1 MLEVQSVNT
10 FYGRIQALKQVSL
23 CVRQGEIVS
32 LIGANGAGK
41 TTLLNTI
48 SGVTPPRSGR
58 IVFDG
63 HVINGMSPERI
74 VGLGISQ
81 VPERRQVFSTL
92 SVLDNLILGA
102 YLRFRHDSRASI
114 ERDLELVF
122 GLFPILKERSKQ
134 PGGTLSGGEQQ
145 MLVVGR
151 GLMAQPKLLLLDE
164 PSLGLAPLVVQEILR
179 VVGQLREHGTTILL
193 VEQNARAALR
203 VADRAYVLETG
214 HVVMEGTATELAA
227 NEDVQKAYLGKRQQR
242 NRVPRVPSIPLRNG
256 GN

>member
-1 MLEVQSVNT
+1 MLKVQSVST

-23 CVRQGEIVS
+23 CVREGEIVS

-48 SGVTPPRSGR
+48 SGITPPRHGR
-58 IVFDG
+58 VVFDG
-63 HVINGMSPERI
+63 RAIHALSPERI

-81 VPERRQVFSTL
+81 VPERRQVLSTL
-92 SVLDNLILGA
+92 SVMDNLILGA
-102 YLRFRHDSRASI
+102 YLRFRRDSRASI
-114 ERDLELVF
+114 ERDLEFVL
-122 GLFPILKERSKQ
+122 GLFPILKERLKQ

-151 GLMAQPKLLLLDE
+151 GLMARPKLLLLDE
-164 PSLGLAPLVVQEILR
+164 PSLGLAPLVVQDILR

-214 HVVMEGTATELAA
+214 HVVIEGSAAELAA
-227 NEDVQKAYLGKRQQR
+227 NEQVQRAYLGMRRQ
-242 NRVPRVPSIPLRNG
+242 VPTVPSVPLVP
-256 GN
+256 

>member
-10 FYGRIQALKQVSL
+10 FYGRIHALKDVSL
-23 CVRQGEIVS
+23 RVRESEIVA

-48 SGVTPPRSGR
+48 SGITPPRSGR
-58 IVFDG
+58 VTLG
-63 HVINGMSPERI
+63 GQAINGMAPERI

-92 SVLDNLILGA
+92 NVMDNLILGA
-102 YLRFRHDSRASI
+102 YLRFQRESRARI
-114 ERDLELVF
+114 EQDLEYIF
-122 GLFPILKERSKQ
+122 GLFPILKQRLKQ

-151 GLMAQPKLLLLDE
+151 GLMARPKLLLLDE
-164 PSLGLAPLVVQEILR
+164 PSLGLAPLVVQEILK
-179 VVGQLREHGTTILL
+179 VVVQLREHGTTILL

-203 VADRAYVLETG
+203 VADQAYVMETG
-214 HVVMEGTATELAA
+214 HVVMEGPAAELAA
-227 NEDVQKAYLGKRQQR
+227 NEEVQKAYLGKRSQR
-242 NRVPRVPSIPLRNG
+242 NQVPVP
-256 GN
+256 

>member
-179 VVGQLREHGTTILL
+179 VVGQLREHGATILL

-214 HVVMEGTATELAA
+214 HVVIEGTAAELAA
-227 NEDVQKAYLGKRQQR
+227 NEDVQKAYLGKRRQA
-242 NRVPRVPSIPLRNG
+242 PRVPSVPLVP
-256 GN
+256 

>member
-41 TTLLNTI
+41 TTLLNTV
-48 SGVTPPRSGR
+48 SGITPPRGGR

-63 HVINGMSPERI
+63 RVISGMSPERI
-74 VGLGISQ
+74 VGMGISQ

-102 YLRFRHDSRASI
+102 YLRFRHDSRATI

-151 GLMAQPKLLLLDE
+151 GLMARPKLLLLDE

-179 VVGQLREHGTTILL
+179 VVGQLREYGTTILL

-214 HVVMEGTATELAA
+214 HVVMEGTAAELAA
-227 NEDVQKAYLGKRQQR
+227 NEDVQKAYLGKQQQR
-242 NRVPRVPSIPLRNG
+242 NRVPRVPSVPSGNG
-256 GN
+256 